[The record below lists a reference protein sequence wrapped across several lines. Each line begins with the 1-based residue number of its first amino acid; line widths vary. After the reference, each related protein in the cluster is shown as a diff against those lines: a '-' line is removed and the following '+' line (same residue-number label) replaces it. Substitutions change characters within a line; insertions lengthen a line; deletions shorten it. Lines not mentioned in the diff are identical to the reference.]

1 MAQLQSEG
9 HVIINGHVG
18 VQSVVLENHG
28 DIAVLRSH
36 VVDQAVADVQLA
48 VGDVFQAGDHTQG
61 GGLTA
66 AGGAD
71 QDDEFLVL
79 DVQIEGLHSD
89 NAFVGDLKIGLL
101 SGFFAFLLLFLL
113 GVVAVKGVDFLDVLQ
128 GYTCHCFLTPDIL
141 NSQCMPSR
149 SAG

>member
-1 MAQLQSEG
+1 MAQLQSKG

-18 VQSVVLENHG
+18 VQSIVLENHG
-28 DIAVLRSH
+28 DIAVLGSH

-48 VGDVFQAGDHTQG
+48 VGDVFQTGNHTQG

-79 DVQIEGLHSD
+79 DVQIEGLHSH
-89 NAFVGDLKIGLL
+89 NAFVGDLKIDLL
-101 SGFFAFLLLFLL
+101 SGFFAFLLLSLL

-128 GYTCHCFLTPDIL
+128 G
-141 NSQCMPSR
+141 
-149 SAG
+149 